1 MTNNVYVGYDTRL
14 NDVYEVCKHSI
25 LRHSNVNVLPIVQ
38 QELRDKH
45 IYTRPI
51 DDKASTEFTLTR
63 FLVPLLNNYTG
74 WALFCDCDFLFLTDV
89 NELFNTVNNDYAV
102 MVVKHDYTPKTSTKM
117 DNKTQYV
124 YPRKNWSSLILFNCE
139 HILNKNIDVNN
150 MEPSYLHQFKWL
162 DDNHIGSIDTSWNHL
177 VGYYTGT
184 PKALHYTD
192 GGPWFINYKDTEYNT
207 LWNKEYEIYRQQ
219 L

>member
-1 MTNNVYVGYDTRL
+1 MTNNVYVGYDSRL
-14 NDVYEVCKHSI
+14 NNVYEVCKHSI

-63 FLVPLLNNYTG
+63 FTVPLLNKYTG

-102 MVVKHDYTPKTSTKM
+102 MVVKHAYTPKTSIKM
-117 DNKTQYV
+117 DNKTQYS

-139 HILNKNIDVNN
+139 HILNRNIDVNN
-150 MEPSYLHQFKWL
+150 MEPNYLHQFKWL
-162 DDNHIGSIDTSWNHL
+162 DDKHIGSIDTAWNHL
-177 VGYYTGT
+177 VGYCTGT

-192 GGPWFINYKDTEYNT
+192 GGPWLTNYKNTEYNSI
-207 LWNKEYEIYRQQ
+207 WNKEYELYRQQ